1 MSGAKYSIKAHDN
14 LMRLENR
21 LKRFPYNQPN
31 KTSQLYT
38 VLNLAEGEGTDIPMN
53 VRTGDGLTNGA
64 DDVIKLVHLH
74 LISKKSGITWVP
86 FDKADIGKKKDTRI
100 DISW

>member
-14 LMRLENR
+14 SMRLENR

-86 FDKADIGKKKDTRI
+86 FDKADIGKKKKKRE
-100 DISW
+100 

>member
-1 MSGAKYSIKAHDN
+1 MFFTKVNAFNKKVYCIMSGAKYSIKAHDN
-14 LMRLENR
+14 SMRLENR

-64 DDVIKLVHLH
+64 DNVIKLVHLH
-74 LISKKSGITWVP
+74 LIIVQNHMS
-86 FDKADIGKKKDTRI
+86 DK
-100 DISW
+100 